1 MKEVS
6 EKYMK
11 KIYLNVLKA
20 IIIVLYFFVLNV
32 ACENVNPQY
41 LEKGIELCT
50 MILLFISIFIFEWAY
65 RKDNDDLAIQG
76 IEILILSAYTLT
88 SQHIT
93 KKFDFPLK
101 NYLLVASYIF
111 AIYFILKC
119 IVVYTKGRKE
129 MAENLSD
136 IKEIV
141 QKDEPVKKEATKKKK
156 EDVKEE
162 ELEEIKEEKTQE
174 IKETPKKKTTT
185 KTATKKKATTTTPTK
200 KTTTARKTTSKSKDN
215 ELEKKPTT
223 RKTTGTKKKT
233 ETKKET
239 EKKEETTET
248 KKKTTRT
255 TTKTKK
261 EPATRKT
268 SETKKETTSKKS
280 TTRKP
285 KQKSIDEKISEEEK

>member
-20 IIIVLYFFVLNV
+20 IIILLYFFVLNV

-65 RKDNDDLAIQG
+65 RKDDDDLAIQG

-185 KTATKKKATTTTPTK
+185 KTATKKKATTATPTK
-200 KTTTARKTTSKSKDN
+200 KTTTARKTTSKSKSTSKNESTSESKAN

-239 EKKEETTET
+239 EKKEGTTET
-248 KKKTTRT
+248 KKK
-255 TTKTKK
+255 
-261 EPATRKT
+261 
-268 SETKKETTSKKS
+268 

>member
-20 IIIVLYFFVLNV
+20 IIVVLYFFVLNV

-93 KKFDFPLK
+93 KKFDFSLK

-156 EDVKEE
+156 
-162 ELEEIKEEKTQE
+162 
-174 IKETPKKKTTT
+174 
-185 KTATKKKATTTTPTK
+185 ATTTTPTK
-200 KTTTARKTTSKSKDN
+200 KTTTA
-215 ELEKKPTT
+215 

-239 EKKEETTET
+239 EKKEGTTET
-248 KKKTTRT
+248 KKK
-255 TTKTKK
+255 
-261 EPATRKT
+261 
-268 SETKKETTSKKS
+268 

>member
-20 IIIVLYFFVLNV
+20 IIVVLYFFVLNV

-65 RKDNDDLAIQG
+65 KKDNDDLAIQG

-156 EDVKEE
+156 
-162 ELEEIKEEKTQE
+162 
-174 IKETPKKKTTT
+174 
-185 KTATKKKATTTTPTK
+185 ATTTTPT
-200 KTTTARKTTSKSKDN
+200 
-215 ELEKKPTT
+215 
-223 RKTTGTKKKT
+223 
-233 ETKKET
+233 
-239 EKKEETTET
+239 
-248 KKKTTRT
+248 KKTTRT

-268 SETKKETTSKKS
+268 SETKKETTPKKS

>member
-65 RKDNDDLAIQG
+65 RKDDDDLAIQG

-185 KTATKKKATTTTPTK
+185 KTATKKKATTVTPTK
-200 KTTTARKTTSKSKDN
+200 KTTTARKTTSKSKSTSKNESTSESKAN

-239 EKKEETTET
+239 EKKDGTTET
-248 KKKTTRT
+248 KKK
-255 TTKTKK
+255 
-261 EPATRKT
+261 
-268 SETKKETTSKKS
+268 

>member
-200 KTTTARKTTSKSKDN
+200 KTTTARKTTSKSKSTSKNESTSESKAN
-215 ELEKKPTT
+215 ELEKKTTT

-239 EKKEETTET
+239 EKKERTTET
-248 KKKTTRT
+248 KKK
-255 TTKTKK
+255 
-261 EPATRKT
+261 
-268 SETKKETTSKKS
+268 

>member
-174 IKETPKKKTTT
+174 IKETPKKKTTA

-200 KTTTARKTTSKSKDN
+200 KTTTARKTTSKSKSTSKNESTSESKAN

-239 EKKEETTET
+239 EKKEGTTET
-248 KKKTTRT
+248 KKK
-255 TTKTKK
+255 
-261 EPATRKT
+261 
-268 SETKKETTSKKS
+268 

>member
-200 KTTTARKTTSKSKDN
+200 KTTTARKTTSKSKSTSKNESTSESKAN
-215 ELEKKPTT
+215 ELEKKTTT

-239 EKKEETTET
+239 EKKEGTTET
-248 KKKTTRT
+248 KKK
-255 TTKTKK
+255 
-261 EPATRKT
+261 
-268 SETKKETTSKKS
+268 

>member
-185 KTATKKKATTTTPTK
+185 KTATKKKATTATPTK
-200 KTTTARKTTSKSKDN
+200 KTTTARKTTSKSKSTSKNESTSESKAN

-239 EKKEETTET
+239 EKKEGTTET
-248 KKKTTRT
+248 KKK
-255 TTKTKK
+255 
-261 EPATRKT
+261 
-268 SETKKETTSKKS
+268 

>member
-65 RKDNDDLAIQG
+65 RKDDDDLAIQG

-129 MAENLSD
+129 MVENLSD

-185 KTATKKKATTTTPTK
+185 KTATKKKATTATPTK
-200 KTTTARKTTSKSKDN
+200 KTTTARKTTSKSKSTSKNESTSESKAN

-239 EKKEETTET
+239 EKKEGTTET
-248 KKKTTRT
+248 KKK
-255 TTKTKK
+255 
-261 EPATRKT
+261 
-268 SETKKETTSKKS
+268 

>member
-185 KTATKKKATTTTPTK
+185 KTATKKKATTATPTK
-200 KTTTARKTTSKSKDN
+200 KTTTARKTTSKSKPTSKNESTSESKAN

-239 EKKEETTET
+239 EKKEGTTET
-248 KKKTTRT
+248 KKK
-255 TTKTKK
+255 
-261 EPATRKT
+261 
-268 SETKKETTSKKS
+268 

>member
-65 RKDNDDLAIQG
+65 RKDDDDLAIQG

-162 ELEEIKEEKTQE
+162 DLEEIKEEKTQE
-174 IKETPKKKTTT
+174 IKETPKKKTTA
-185 KTATKKKATTTTPTK
+185 K
-200 KTTTARKTTSKSKDN
+200 KTTSKSKSTSKNESTSESKAN

-239 EKKEETTET
+239 EKKEEKTET

-268 SETKKETTSKKS
+268 SETKKETTPKKS

-285 KQKSIDEKISEEEK
+285 KQKNIDEKISEEEK

>member
-1 MKEVS
+1 MKEVR

-174 IKETPKKKTTT
+174 IKETPKKKTTA

-200 KTTTARKTTSKSKDN
+200 KTTTARKTTSKSKSTSKNESTSESKAN
-215 ELEKKPTT
+215 ELEKKTTT

-239 EKKEETTET
+239 EKKEGTTET
-248 KKKTTRT
+248 KKK
-255 TTKTKK
+255 
-261 EPATRKT
+261 
-268 SETKKETTSKKS
+268 

>member
-185 KTATKKKATTTTPTK
+185 KTATKKKATTATPTK
-200 KTTTARKTTSKSKDN
+200 KTTSARKTTSKSKSTSKNESTSESKAN

-239 EKKEETTET
+239 EKKEGTTET
-248 KKKTTRT
+248 KKK
-255 TTKTKK
+255 
-261 EPATRKT
+261 
-268 SETKKETTSKKS
+268 

>member
-65 RKDNDDLAIQG
+65 RKDDDDLAIQG

-141 QKDEPVKKEATKKKK
+141 QKNEPVKKEATK
-156 EDVKEE
+156 
-162 ELEEIKEEKTQE
+162 
-174 IKETPKKKTTT
+174 
-185 KTATKKKATTTTPTK
+185 KKKATTTTPTK
-200 KTTTARKTTSKSKDN
+200 KTTTARKTTSKSKSTSKNESTSESKAN
-215 ELEKKPTT
+215 ELEKKTTT

-233 ETKKET
+233 ETKKEK
-239 EKKEETTET
+239 EKKEGTTET
-248 KKKTTRT
+248 KKK
-255 TTKTKK
+255 
-261 EPATRKT
+261 
-268 SETKKETTSKKS
+268 

>member
-88 SQHIT
+88 TQHIT

-200 KTTTARKTTSKSKDN
+200 KTTTARKTTSKSKSTSKNESTSESKAN

-223 RKTTGTKKKT
+223 RKTTETKKKT

-239 EKKEETTET
+239 EKKEGTTET
-248 KKKTTRT
+248 KKK
-255 TTKTKK
+255 
-261 EPATRKT
+261 
-268 SETKKETTSKKS
+268 

>member
-65 RKDNDDLAIQG
+65 RKDDDDLAIQG

-185 KTATKKKATTTTPTK
+185 KTATKKKATTATPTK
-200 KTTTARKTTSKSKDN
+200 KTTTARKTTSKSKSTSKNESTSESKAN

-239 EKKEETTET
+239 EKKEGTTET
-248 KKKTTRT
+248 KKK
-255 TTKTKK
+255 
-261 EPATRKT
+261 
-268 SETKKETTSKKS
+268 

-285 KQKSIDEKISEEEK
+285 KQKSIDEKISEGEK